1 MRNPNRQ
8 ILLGILFSM
17 ALSQQDVYHSV
28 EDIQTEWTGYTSY
41 QKEEMV
47 SFCDFLFKE
56 GYYERCLLTSF
67 QLLYKFPNDPII
79 PIVQYHIARCYEEMK
94 NFDLAHRYYGQ
105 VMETESKASVA
116 HKAASY
122 RDIYVSLMAGEVND
136 VLEQTENTDDPYLM
150 TFRGYA
156 HMQKLDWEK
165 ARTSFISAQA
175 SFDHPHYNEMMTP
188 LYQVIENVGSVP
200 KHNRYLVFMTGS
212 LFPGGGQFMLREWDK
227 GQGILTSVGLM
238 VLIGSW
244 SKVED
249 LVGNNRFLDNEGTS
263 IPLYKNYKNDNSN
276 TELTNND
283 QIPAQMTVS
292 SSSMKYIIPPLFIG
306 AGIFL
311 GSSLK
316 SFLDTHD
323 KNKRLVEFY
332 IQERIDKISPDRFLD
347 FPEPILITTN

>member
-1 MRNPNRQ
+1 
-8 ILLGILFSM
+8 M

-28 EDIQTEWTGYTSY
+28 EDIKTEWTGYTSY

-79 PIVQYHIARCYEEMK
+79 STVQYHIARCYEEMK

-105 VMETESKASVA
+105 VMETEPETSIA

-122 RDIYVSLMAGEVND
+122 RDIYVSLMAGEVHD
-136 VLEQTENTDDPYLM
+136 LLEQTENTDDPYLM

-156 HMQKLDWEK
+156 HMKKLEWEK

-175 SFDHPHYNEMMTP
+175 SFNHPHYNEMMIP
-188 LYQVIENVGSVP
+188 LYQIIENVGSVP

-249 LVGNNRFLDNEGTS
+249 LVGNKRFLDNEGIS
-263 IPLYKNYKNDNSN
+263 IPLYKNYKHKNSN

-283 QIPAQMTVS
+283 QIPAQMNVS
-292 SSSMKYIIPPLFIG
+292 SSAMKYIIPPIFIG
-306 AGIFL
+306 TGIFL

-316 SFLDTHD
+316 SFIDTND

-332 IQERIDKISPDRFLD
+332 IQERIDKISPERFLD
-347 FPEPILITTN
+347 FSEPMLNTTN